1 MPLKRW
7 QAIIKRCNILLS
19 RYVYCEFCDCVA
31 MVANEQP
38 AKLTKARVKISV
50 IRKIIIRLLGNR
62 SIVQLITSSKLSLL
76 TSWLFI
82 SNLPPAPIVETV
94 LSCSD
99 TSDLTVGQFQM
110 VVRT

>member
-19 RYVYCEFCDCVA
+19 RYVYCDCVA
-31 MVANEQP
+31 MGANEQP